1 MDGRTDAHT
10 HGRTDVRKHGAI
22 LYNFQKYNMF
32 SPGSST
38 RMNPVACRLLSSK
51 YYLVYNSVRRKYEDK
66 TKGFNFSSNI
76 LENSC
81 SKEETPQVP
90 TQGQRSNQLNTG
102 FRAAGHPLER
112 TR

>member
-1 MDGRTDAHT
+1 
-10 HGRTDVRKHGAI
+10 
-22 LYNFQKYNMF
+22 
-32 SPGSST
+32 
-38 RMNPVACRLLSSK
+38 MNPVACRLLSSK

-90 TQGQRSNQLNTG
+90 TRGKGPINSIQG
-102 FRAAGHPLER
+102 LELQGTHSR
-112 TR
+112 EPGSMFTHSIPVQKLSSAFFQTLLGVLLRYFTLSL